1 MSVTIR
7 RRTSETHNPIIAIV
21 SAAENDAATTRV
33 IKGCL
38 TEEPGCTLLISMTK
52 PSDIEE
58 MKQGEDVRSS
68 PELLME
74 KAPRPLRP
82 GEV

>member
-7 RRTSETHNPIIAIV
+7 RRTSETHNPILAIV
-21 SAAENDAATTRV
+21 SAAEPDAAIGRV
-33 IKGCL
+33 TKGYL
-38 TEEPGCTLLISMTK
+38 MDEPGCTLLVSMTK
-52 PSDIEE
+52 PADIEE
-58 MKQGEDVRSS
+58 MKQSEDVRSS

-74 KAPRPLRP
+74 ETPRCLPP

>member
-7 RRTSETHNPIIAIV
+7 RRTSLPHNPILAIV
-21 SAAENDAATTRV
+21 SAAEKDAATTRI
-33 IKGCL
+33 IKGYL
-38 TEEPGCTLLISMTK
+38 MEEPGCSLLVSMTK
-52 PSDIEE
+52 PADIEE
-58 MKQGEDVRSS
+58 MKQAEDVRSS

-74 KAPRPLRP
+74 EAPRPLRP

>member
-7 RRTSETHNPIIAIV
+7 RRTSKTHNPILAII
-21 SAAENDAATTRV
+21 SAAEKDAATTRV
-33 IKGCL
+33 IKGYL
-38 TEEPGCTLLISMTK
+38 MDEPGCTLLVSMTK
-52 PSDIEE
+52 PADIEE
-58 MKQGEDVRSS
+58 MKQSENVRSS

-74 KAPRPLRP
+74 APPGPLRP